1 MDFYNSECPPRLLKY
16 WKTTAQTLRSKPFL
30 HLNNMSPSGSEIKF
44 GFSTDEAIHSST
56 WPPTVGG
63 YIEDLDNF
71 DNLKPVF
78 FHFENI

>member
-1 MDFYNSECPPRLLKY
+1 MDFYNSECPPRLL
-16 WKTTAQTLRSKPFL
+16 
-30 HLNNMSPSGSEIKF
+30 SGSEIKF